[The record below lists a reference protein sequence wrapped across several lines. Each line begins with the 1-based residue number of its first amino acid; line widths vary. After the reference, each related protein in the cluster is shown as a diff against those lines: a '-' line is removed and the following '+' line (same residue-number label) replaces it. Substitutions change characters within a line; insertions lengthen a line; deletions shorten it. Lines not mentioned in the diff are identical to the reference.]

1 MGWGIVKS
9 LPCSFLSRIYLS
21 PAVTSR
27 PGCGSA
33 PPCTERAAASRCHG
47 RSRFLSAR
55 WRWHHFHCSPLR
67 RTQRPCD
74 CFGQWKPSCCPALPP
89 AGSRTLMLALQA
101 GQGPPELC
109 PATGDTGCASFTTL
123 GLLLRIWTGT
133 HTSGNDAQRARL
145 PRAYFNCLHGV
156 YLFSKVIHSHHT
168 QLDYM
173 QRDRST
179 AVVNPQTQSLQSERR
194 AGET

>member
-1 MGWGIVKS
+1 
-9 LPCSFLSRIYLS
+9 
-21 PAVTSR
+21 
-27 PGCGSA
+27 
-33 PPCTERAAASRCHG
+33 
-47 RSRFLSAR
+47 
-55 WRWHHFHCSPLR
+55 
-67 RTQRPCD
+67 
-74 CFGQWKPSCCPALPP
+74 
-89 AGSRTLMLALQA
+89 MLALQA

-109 PATGDTGCASFTTL
+109 LATGDTGCASFTTL

-133 HTSGNDAQRARL
+133 HTSGNDTQRARL

-156 YLFSKVIHSHHT
+156 YLFSKVIHCRHT